1 LTEQTSLAC
10 SGAVDIYVEDKITLT
25 KAVIASDTGDLMLD
39 TGSFEYSNIK
49 GNDRSYNVGGGI
61 NFGGNSSKAGD
72 DPVKNKVTYN
82 IIGNYGFSDSRQTN
96 FATIG
101 EGTITV
107 RDGEADLSKLNR
119 DTTISQYNTKDGGL
133 QGGFSVDTATVNLI
147 AHPENTVV
155 NTAKAVEKGSL
166 IAYSIGEGAVKA
178 VDVGVDKGLG
188 IEGTLEAVVNAR
200 KDVLTVVAIAENR
213 ALREGIDKAL
223 ET

>member
-1 LTEQTSLAC
+1 
-10 SGAVDIYVEDKITLT
+10 
-25 KAVIASDTGDLMLD
+25 MLD

-49 GNDRSYNVGGGI
+49 GNDRSYNVGGGV
-61 NFGGNSSKAGD
+61 NAGSDSKSVNA
-72 DPVKNKVTYN
+72 T
-82 IIGNYGFSDSRQTN
+82 YGFTDKRQTN

>member
-1 LTEQTSLAC
+1 
-10 SGAVDIYVEDKITLT
+10 
-25 KAVIASDTGDLMLD
+25 
-39 TGSFEYSNIK
+39 
-49 GNDRSYNVGGGI
+49 
-61 NFGGNSSKAGD
+61 
-72 DPVKNKVTYN
+72 
-82 IIGNYGFSDSRQTN
+82 
-96 FATIG
+96 
-101 EGTITV
+101 
-107 RDGEADLSKLNR
+107 
-119 DTTISQYNTKDGGL
+119 
-133 QGGFSVDTATVNLI
+133 VDTATVNLI

-178 VDVGVDKGLG
+178 VDVGLDKYLG